1 MGAEHPDSVEILF
14 ANRTS
19 VMNRR
24 SGGDQADIVPRGG
37 IAEASQR
44 AGGRIATESSAA
56 ADWVIWVNLSS
67 LIASLAS
74 SCFAGRKGI
83 VCWVS
88 DRKGTVCWA
97 SGRKGIVCWV

>member
-37 IAEASQR
+37 IAERHREQ
-44 AGGRIATESSAA
+44 AGELPPSRVPRPIG
-56 ADWVIWVNLSS
+56 L
-67 LIASLAS
+67 
-74 SCFAGRKGI
+74 FG
-83 VCWVS
+83 
-88 DRKGTVCWA
+88 
-97 SGRKGIVCWV
+97 